1 AAYGYT
7 VRKPIA
13 YAWLPISV
21 ETGDPVAIEYFGKQI
36 AATVVDD
43 PLYDPQMDRLRG
55 VSLATSAS

>member
-1 AAYGYT
+1 
-7 VRKPIA
+7 
-13 YAWLPISV
+13 V